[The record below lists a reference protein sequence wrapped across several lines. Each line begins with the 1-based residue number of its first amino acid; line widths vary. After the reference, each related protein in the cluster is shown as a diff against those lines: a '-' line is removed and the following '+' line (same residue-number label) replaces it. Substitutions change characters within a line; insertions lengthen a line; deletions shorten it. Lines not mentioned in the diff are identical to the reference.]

1 MNRRRNQSLE
11 LLRLLQP
18 FTQAGILMPAK
29 AKKIVDEYVSGD
41 TTELKNFV
49 YSPDIPVAYNSVL
62 KTLFQFI

>member
-1 MNRRRNQSLE
+1 ME